1 MIKIFGIKNC
11 DTMKK
16 AFRWLDDN
24 NLEYSF
30 HDYKKEGLDEATA
43 KAWVDELGWE
53 NIINK
58 RGTTWRKLD
67 EETKGTMDNNNAVHI
82 MMTQPSIIKRPLLV
96 VKESIYLGFD
106 AENYAKNYFSA
117 KQACKYVVF
126 LYWT

>member
-43 KAWVDELGWE
+43 KAWVDELGWD

-67 EETKGTMDNNNAVHI
+67 EETKATMDNNNAVHI
-82 MMTQPSIIKRPLLV
+82 MIAQPSIIKRPLLT
-96 VKESIYLGFD
+96 VKESVYLGFD
-106 AENYAKNYFSA
+106 AESYAQK
-117 KQACKYVVF
+117 
-126 LYWT
+126 LL

>member
-16 AFRWLDDN
+16 AFRWLDAN

-43 KAWVDELGWE
+43 KAWVDELGWD

-106 AENYAKNYFSA
+106 AENYAQK
-117 KQACKYVVF
+117 
-126 LYWT
+126 LL